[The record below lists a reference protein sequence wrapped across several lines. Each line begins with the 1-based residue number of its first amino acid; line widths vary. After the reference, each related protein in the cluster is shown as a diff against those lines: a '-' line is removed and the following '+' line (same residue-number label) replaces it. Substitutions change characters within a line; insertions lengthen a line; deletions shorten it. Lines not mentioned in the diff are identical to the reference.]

1 MYVLRAL
8 MWVPGWVFKS
18 NRRGDGRIERSD
30 AKCRWPHLMLY
41 IKTRSGGCFPRRR
54 WSGAPMCVQ
63 SSMLVPAP
71 VCVSEHRW
79 PQQ

>member
-8 MWVPGWVFKS
+8 MWVPGCVFKS

-41 IKTRSGGCFPRRR
+41 IKNQVGGVAHGVIGMVP
-54 WSGAPMCVQ
+54 SCVFRVVCWC
-63 SSMLVPAP
+63 STG
-71 VCVSEHRW
+71 VCVRA
-79 PQQ
+79 